1 MTPPP
6 PPPPPPPHPS
16 PPPRPPA
23 TAVWLLSRR
32 IPAALRDFILGDLEE
47 EFRGRHAVSPAD
59 ARRWYWR
66 QTVRCLAAPPPAPP
80 AATQHPD
87 IAFSSTLSRHTGDSL
102 MRTLLAD
109 VRLAL
114 RVFVRTPGFAFAA
127 IGVLALGIGANTAI
141 FSLVNTVLLRPLPF
155 DEPDSIV
162 RVFHVPPQA
171 TFPNTPRFPLSPAN
185 FYDWQ
190 AAAKK
195 FEAMALFRFREFVL
209 TGQGEAATMTAGAL
223 GPGFLRIIRVQPALG
238 RDFLPEEDEPGRG
251 RVVILSDRFWRTNLG
266 ARTNVIGEQL
276 TLNDM
281 AYTIVGVMPPSFRVR
296 AFGITNRAIYVPLAL
311 SAEDRAVR
319 ENHNLAAVARLKP
332 GVDAAQATAE
342 LEVIAR
348 RLEQEY
354 PQENAGW
361 GATVITLRDVIVGDI
376 RLSLLMLLGAV
387 ALVLLIAC
395 ANVGNLLLARA
406 LSRRKELAIR
416 AALGAGRGR
425 VFRQLL
431 VEAIVLAGAGGV
443 AGTLLA
449 YALLRT
455 AAVTLAGQIPRADEL
470 TIDTTVLLFVV
481 AVSVVTGVL
490 AGALPALRAGRSD
503 LNNALRE
510 GGRHDGVVGLRTRHA
525 LVVCEVALSVVLLM
539 GAAVMLRSL
548 MALATVDAGFNA
560 DNVLTMRVSLPERRF
575 PEPARVRAYFDEAM
589 RRLKALP
596 GVQAAGAIDNLPL
609 FGGSVQPVV
618 LEGRAE
624 LLPRDQPTAEV
635 RKILPGYL
643 ASMRIPVLRGRD
655 VADNDQDVLL
665 VSRGA
670 AKLLWGDENPIG
682 RRITLPLQSRTLHKT
697 VIGIVGDVKQGEL
710 ADSAQP
716 TVYEFSRDHEFRFL
730 FMTMRTSMPLESSSA
745 AAVAAVRGIDPQQP
759 VEDVRALQARVDETL
774 TSRRFSA
781 SLFGLFAALALAL
794 AAVGIYSVLSYI
806 VRGRR
811 REIGIRTALG
821 ASTRDVLRLFVVEGM
836 KPALTGIVIGA
847 AAALASAT
855 LLNRLAFGVSASDPI
870 TLMAVA
876 AALGVIALAASFLP
890 AWRAS
895 RLPPLKVLRE
905 P

>member
-1 MTPPP
+1 MT
-6 PPPPPPPHPS
+6 
-16 PPPRPPA
+16 PRPPA
-23 TAVWLLSRR
+23 TAVWLLCRR
-32 IPAALRDFILGDLEE
+32 IPAALRDFVLGDLEE
-47 EFRGRHAVSPAD
+47 EFRDRYAASPTD

-66 QTVRCLAAPPPAPP
+66 QAIRCFAAPPPAPP
-80 AATQHPD
+80 SATEWPE
-87 IAFSSTLSRHTGDSL
+87 ATFSRHTGDSL
-102 MRTLLAD
+102 MRTVLAD

-155 DEPDSIV
+155 DEPDRIV

-171 TFPNTPRFPLSPAN
+171 AFPNTPRFPLSPAN

-195 FEAMALFRFREFVL
+195 FDGMALFRGREFVL
-209 TGQGEAATMTAGAL
+209 TGHGEATTVLAGAL
-223 GPGFLRIIRVQPALG
+223 GAGFLRILRVQPALG

-251 RVVILSDRFWRTNLG
+251 RVAILSDRFWRTTFG
-266 ARTNVIGEQL
+266 ARTNVIGEEL
-276 TLNDM
+276 ILNDQ
-281 AYTIVGVMPPSFRVR
+281 AYTIVGVMPPSFAVR
-296 AFGITNRAIYVPLAL
+296 AFGITNRAVYVPLAL
-311 SAEDRAVR
+311 SAEGRAVR
-319 ENHNLAAVARLKP
+319 ENHNLAAVARLAP
-332 GVDAAQATAE
+332 GVDVAQATAE

-354 PQENAGW
+354 PKENAGW
-361 GATVITLRDVIVGDI
+361 GATVVTLRDVIVGDI

-431 VEAIVLAGAGGV
+431 VEAIVLAGAGGI
-443 AGTLLA
+443 AGALLA
-449 YALLRT
+449 YALLR
-455 AAVTLAGQIPRADEL
+455 AAAMTLTDQIPRADEL
-470 TIDTTVLLFVV
+470 TIDTTVLLFVA

-490 AGALPALRAGRSD
+490 AGALPAVRAGRSD

-510 GGRHDGVVGLRTRHA
+510 GGRQDGMVGLRTRHA
-525 LVVCEVALSVVLLM
+525 LVICEVALSVVLLM

-548 MALATVDAGFNA
+548 MALATVDAGFSA
-560 DNVLTMRVSLPERRF
+560 DKVLTMRVSLPERRF
-575 PEPARVRAYFDEAM
+575 PEPARVRAYFDDAM
-589 RRLKALP
+589 RKLRALP

-609 FGGSVQPVV
+609 TGGSVQPIV
-618 LEGRAE
+618 LEGRPE
-624 LLPRDQPTAEV
+624 LLPRDQPTTEV

-655 VADNDQDVLL
+655 VADNDQDVVL

-670 AKLLWGDENPIG
+670 AKLLWGDEDPIG
-682 RRITLPLQSRTLHKT
+682 RRITLPLQSRMLHKT
-697 VIGIVGDVKQGEL
+697 VVGIVGDVKQGEL
-710 ADSAQP
+710 ANPAQP

-730 FMTMRTSMPLESSSA
+730 FMTVRTSLPPESTTAS
-745 AAVAAVRGIDPQQP
+745 AVAAVRAIDPQQP
-759 VEDVRALQARVDETL
+759 VEDVETLQSIVDETL

-781 SLFGLFAALALAL
+781 SLLGLFAVVALAL

-836 KPALTGIVIGA
+836 KPAVTGIVIGA
-847 AAALASAT
+847 VAAIASAT
-855 LLNRLAFGVSASDPI
+855 LLNRLAFGVSASDPA
-870 TLMAVA
+870 TLTAVA
-876 AALGVIALAASFLP
+876 AALGVVALAASFLP